1 MEVIRR
7 CLTQNRLPQGL
18 TGESFV
24 AELGIAI
31 FHGDPER
38 AGQRLLKDYRT
49 GALGLIALEQP
60 PLMPCT
66 KLELDVSEDA
76 VGAEHLQ

>member
-1 MEVIRR
+1 M
-7 CLTQNRLPQGL
+7 
-18 TGESFV
+18 TGETFV
-24 AELGIAI
+24 AELGGVL

-60 PLMPCT
+60 PLMATSQPESEPLT
-66 KLELDVSEDA
+66 ADELAPASP
-76 VGAEHLQ
+76 